1 MTTVEAPPPAVLS
14 DDPPPPTPRPAGT
27 AARAWGWYA
36 SRRWP
41 TVATFFVL
49 ALAAT
54 ATSLPGSY
62 IGDSRFEMYANPARR
77 LAKGFTIWD
86 GGRGLGR
93 VREDLWVGINGPL
106 ALLRLL
112 GLDLSLTERVWHAA
126 LLTGVAC
133 GVVAVLRLYR
143 PRLGPEHLVAG
154 FAAAFG
160 AYSLSFLTPFSDIY
174 LQFALAPWL
183 IVVVARGVVDRRPW
197 RWAAAF
203 ALLVALPGNV
213 DVPGLVFSTLPLVP
227 LLVYLVFVERKVR
240 LAHAVGFLARAGAL
254 ALLVSAAVLAKL
266 YLASGIFGQR
276 LNDSEAVEVSFR
288 ASSWSETLRGLGNWL
303 SYFRDGGDL
312 LKPQGGVYFT
322 TAFVVLCT
330 FVPPIVAF
338 AYVWLGRWRPRL
350 LFALMALTSLVVMV
364 GAYPLADPSP
374 SGDGL
379 LRSLR
384 SVAFLGAFRNV
395 YKAGPGLVIGT
406 SVLFGCGAVA
416 AVRWL
421 PMQLR
426 RAVEAQTAAGRR
438 ARRRGTSTRRRWR
451 AGEVVAALGLVV
463 VLVVNA
469 TPFWTGGVY
478 NDAQRLDGI
487 PAYWEQA
494 LGWLDSQPGD
504 ERVLIAPMSSRTRYR
519 WGWPGDDIVD
529 AMLGRPHAIA
539 TGVPLSA
546 PQSANLLEAVSNGL
560 ADPGYTRGTLA
571 PVLRRVGVR
580 YVLLRNDLDWQ
591 GMGRPRPARYDGLR
605 NDPDLVR
612 VATFGGPGVNTTA
625 SRDASAVADGE
636 RALPPV
642 EIYELR
648 DPGPDDGARVADAR
662 PPRLVAGDGAAWYE
676 LAAAGQLTS
685 PAPVQYTGTLDPAS
699 LQSLLEEG
707 APLTITDT
715 NRRRLRVLLGYEPDY
730 SHTLAA
736 DQDIDNRL
744 TQPLFSRPGTQSV
757 AWYPDATSI
766 TVNGPARGAGGS
778 TPWARPAAAFDGDPT
793 TEWSGSRLEVQNRSL
808 VVQLRA
814 RSQLKNG
821 EPQPPF
827 PEISSITADV
837 RNITGLQLRFSDG
850 STERLRI
857 EGSGPTELRFRPR
870 RTGFVEVT
878 VTGVEQAPTAGIRDL
893 QIEGLDLTEY
903 VQAPDDPF
911 AATFGHPDLA
921 TALDRAPTSYVFS
934 PSPVSSPDGEQV
946 EEPVLRRRFR
956 TMGDRPYEVLGTLAT
971 DAALA
976 SALGHPVLSSGPG
989 RTDTSLVDAD
999 PETGLTVPVGQPLR
1013 LAIPDQPVT
1022 QVGVLALAGDGT
1034 DGVQTIT
1041 VTATDDAGRSQA
1053 VTATTPSGCPGRTD
1067 AGCRLLV
1074 ARFDQPIRSDTISV
1088 VPNPDKGTSQGTGQ
1102 VRLAEVVVNGAT
1114 APFPDLASRP
1124 TACTDIG
1131 LRIGEDAP
1139 PDRPVPV
1146 RIDGT
1151 VGDALRGGA
1160 VPVRSCEAL
1169 RLGNGWHLLDG
1180 GPTDRLRQVEL
1191 RTTDVVEPSP
1201 TPTTDAVAAA
1211 EASRPTAVDRPSAG
1225 SATVRYTADG
1235 PTVLVYQQSWAPG
1248 WEATVNG
1255 RSLGPPQPFDTFAG
1269 WVVDDSGPVEVKVAY
1284 RGQRVFDLSLLVSL
1298 VGVGLC
1304 GWLLLRRPTRASPR
1318 RAP

>member
-1 MTTVEAPPPAVLS
+1 MTTVEAPPPPVLF
-14 DDPPPPTPRPAGT
+14 DDPPPPAPRPAGT
-27 AARAWGWYA
+27 AARAWSWYA

-41 TVATFFVL
+41 TVVTFFVL

-54 ATSLPGSY
+54 ASSLPGSY

-126 LLTGVAC
+126 LLTSVAC
-133 GVVAVLRLYR
+133 GVVAVLRLSR

-160 AYSLSFLTPFSDIY
+160 TYSLSFLTPFSDIY
-174 LQFALAPWL
+174 LQFAIAPWL
-183 IVVVARGVVDRRPW
+183 IVVVARGVVDQRPW

-213 DVPGLVFSTLPLVP
+213 DIPGLVFSTLPLVP
-227 LLVYLVFVERKVR
+227 LLVYLVFIERKVR

-322 TAFVVLCT
+322 TAFVVVCT

-416 AVRWL
+416 AVRWV

-426 RAVEAQTAAGRR
+426 RALEAQTVAGRR
-438 ARRRGTSTRRRWR
+438 ARRRGTPTLRRWR

-494 LGWLDSQPGD
+494 LGWLDGQPGD
-504 ERVLIAPMSSRTRYR
+504 ERVLVAPMSSRTRYR

-571 PVLRRVGVR
+571 PVLRRMGVR

-591 GMGRPRPARYDGLR
+591 AMGRPRPARYAGVR
-605 NDPDLVR
+605 TDPDLVR
-612 VATFGGPGVNTTA
+612 VATFGEPGRNTTA
-625 SRDASAVADGE
+625 SSDTSTEAGDE
-636 RALPPV
+636 RSLPPV
-642 EIYELR
+642 EIFELR
-648 DPGPDDGARVADAR
+648 DPGPDDGVRVADAR

-685 PAPVQYTGTLDPAS
+685 PAPLQYTGTLDPAA
-699 LQSLLEEG
+699 LQTLLEEG

-730 SHTLAA
+730 SHTLAD

-744 TQPLFSRPGTQSV
+744 AQSLFSRPATQSV

-766 TVNGPARGAGGS
+766 TVNGPARGATGS
-778 TPWARPAAAFDGDPT
+778 TPWTRPAVAFDGDPD
-793 TEWSGSRLEVQNRSL
+793 TEWSGGRLEVQNRSL
-808 VVQLRA
+808 VVQLRPRTGGRDGSA
-814 RSQLKNG
+814 Q
-821 EPQPPF
+821 QPF
-827 PEISSITADV
+827 PELSKVTADV

-850 STERLRI
+850 SIERL
-857 EGSGPTELRFRPR
+857 EVTGSGPLEWSFTPR

-878 VTGVEQAPTAGIRDL
+878 VTGVGPAPTAAIRDL
-893 QIEGLDLTEY
+893 TIDGLDLTEY
-903 VQAPDDPF
+903 IQAPDDPF
-911 AATFGHPDLA
+911 AATFGRPSLA
-921 TALDRAPTSYVFS
+921 NALNRAPISYLFS
-934 PSPVSSPDGEQV
+934 PSPVTSPDGDRA

-956 TMGDRPYEVLGTLAT
+956 TMGDRPYEVVGALAGEGARA

-976 SALGHPVLSSGPG
+976 AALGHPLLSSGPG
-989 RTDTSLVDAD
+989 RSDTSLVDAD
-999 PETGLTVPVGQPLR
+999 PETGLTVPVDAPVR
-1013 LAIPDQPVT
+1013 LAVPEQPVT
-1022 QVGVLALAGDGT
+1022 QVGVVARTADGT
-1034 DGVQTIT
+1034 GEVQAIT
-1041 VTATDDAGRSQA
+1041 VTASDDAGRSR
-1053 VTATTPSGCPGRTD
+1053 TATSTATAACPGRSD

-1074 ARFDQPIRSDTISV
+1074 ARFDQPIRADTIAV
-1088 VPNPDKGTSQGTGQ
+1088 VPTTGTPGGQ
-1102 VRLAEVVVNGAT
+1102 VRLAEVVVNGT
-1114 APFPDLASRP
+1114 ASPFPDLASRP
-1124 TACTDIG
+1124 ACTDLG

-1151 VGDALRGGA
+1151 VGDALGGGP
-1160 VPVRSCEAL
+1160 VPVRGCEAV

-1180 GPTDRLRQVEL
+1180 GATDRLRQVEL
-1191 RTTDVVEPSP
+1191 RTTDVVESAPA
-1201 TPTTDAVAAA
+1201 PTTDAVAAA
-1211 EASRPTAVDRPSAG
+1211 EAARPTAVDRPSGG
-1225 SATVRYTADG
+1225 SATVRYTANG

-1269 WVVDDSGPVEVKVAY
+1269 WVVDEGGPVEVKVAY
-1284 RGQRVFDLSLLVSL
+1284 RGQRVFDLSLLASL
-1298 VGVGLC
+1298 VGVALC